1 MAQIPMYLQGIL
13 LIFISST
20 LVWLLSVR
28 LKNASIV
35 DVFWGFGFVMINAL
49 WYFQG
54 EGNPVRKLL
63 LLALVSIWGLR
74 LTAYIGWRNWGKPE
88 DFRYQQFRK
97 DYGAERYWWFSYFQ
111 VFLLQ
116 GGLICLIAMPLFAVQ
131 ASGQM
136 QELYWLDFV
145 AAGVWAIGVFF
156 ESVGD
161 WQMAKFKANP
171 DNKGKVMDR
180 GLWKY
185 TRHPNYFGD
194 AATWWGF
201 GLFAIAVGNYW
212 APIGSLVMTGLI
224 LKVSGVSLLERTLKD
239 TKPKYAEY
247 IRKTSSFIPWFP
259 KN

>member
-1 MAQIPMYLQGIL
+1 MEYFKIYLEGIL
-13 LIFISST
+13 IIWIAST
-20 LVWLLSVR
+20 LMWLLSVR

-35 DVFWGFGFVMINAL
+35 DIFWGFGFVMINAWWFL
-49 WYFQG
+49 QG
-54 EGNPVRKLL
+54 EGNPNRKLL
-63 LLALVSIWGLR
+63 LLILVSIWGLR
-74 LTAYIGWRNWGKPE
+74 LTTYIGWRNWGKPE

-131 ASGQM
+131 ASGKM

-145 AAGVWAIGVFF
+145 AAAVWFIGVFF

-161 WQMAKFKANP
+161 WQMARFKANP
-171 DNKGKVMDR
+171 ANKGKVMDR

-194 AATWWGF
+194 AATWWGL
-201 GLFAIAVGNYW
+201 GLFAISVGNYW
-212 APIGSLVMTGLI
+212 APIGSIVMTGLI
-224 LKVSGVSLLERTLKD
+224 LKVSGVSLLERTLKE

-259 KN
+259 KK